1 MLRNLMME
9 TFRLLQQYC
18 YNAMCAMC
26 RRNHLMVEGKGVA
39 CNEAVLKYWKSI
51 IGTNPPRPTPLL
63 SGIRQ
68 KYFQVSKKYLKYKIG
83 VIQWFPFERATNLE
97 LLCGETIY
105 VSWNDGKPKLI
116 IADLT
121 KTCIHTLSYIVRNQP
136 SCNDSQGYDSSPDYF
151 CVENQSW
158 TWNDYSGYD

>member
-1 MLRNLMME
+1 MME

-51 IGTNPPRPTPLL
+51 IGTNPPRPTSLL
-63 SGIRQ
+63 SGISQ

-83 VIQWFPFERATNLE
+83 VIQ
-97 LLCGETIY
+97 
-105 VSWNDGKPKLI
+105 
-116 IADLT
+116 
-121 KTCIHTLSYIVRNQP
+121 
-136 SCNDSQGYDSSPDYF
+136 
-151 CVENQSW
+151 
-158 TWNDYSGYD
+158 